1 MQENA
6 PKTFEGYF
14 KIECIKD
21 GKVIDSFEDHN
32 AIMHSARRS
41 MAEIFLNRANDDK
54 QFANRFVLG
63 TEGGTST
70 EYIPKTEAMGFSK
83 DKPSQRIYAEDG
95 FIQVVEGSRTLNKF
109 CVIQYKDKWYRY
121 LGETESVAIND
132 DTVRNTDIFVNV
144 SKPYWYEITFDYS
157 DKTKYVIGMD
167 SNNVATGNSLLNRC
181 SVTVSLPTD
190 GKTDILE
197 QSICQFVFYI
207 PKGEANGQHT
217 PSDTGYSSNISL
229 FTEAGLYVNGR
240 LFSMKTF
247 PAKVKDDT
255 TEVQITW
262 RIIF

>member
-32 AIMHSARRS
+32 TIMHSARRS
-41 MAEIFLNRANDDK
+41 MAEIFLNRANNGK

-109 CVIQYKDKWYRY
+109 CVIQYKNKWYRY
-121 LGETESVAIND
+121 LGETKSVAIND
-132 DTVRNTDIFVNV
+132 DTVRNTDLFVNV

-157 DKTKYVIGMD
+157 DKTKYVIGTD
-167 SNNVATGNSLLNRC
+167 SNNVATGDSLSNRC
-181 SVTVSLPTD
+181 SVQVSLPTD
-190 GKTDILE
+190 GKTDILD

-207 PKGEANGQHT
+207 PKSEANGQHT

>member
-14 KIECIKD
+14 KIECIKN

-41 MAEIFLNRANDDK
+41 MAEIFLNRANNGK

-109 CVIQYKDKWYRY
+109 CVIQYKNKWYRY
-121 LGETESVAIND
+121 LGETKSVAIND
-132 DTVRNTDIFVNV
+132 DTVRNTDLFVNV

-157 DKTKYVIGMD
+157 DKTKYVIGTD
-167 SNNVATGNSLLNRC
+167 SNNVATGSSLSNRC
-181 SVTVSLPTD
+181 SVKVSLPTD
-190 GKTDILE
+190 GKTDILD

-207 PKGEANGQHT
+207 PKGEANNQHT